1 MIYSIG
7 FVVTR
12 HIINQKQ
19 GAWRIDEVPSSSSG
33 KASVGNEE
41 TFHVL
46 ITQHCSV
53 RHFGARGMYTHP
65 LR

>member
-1 MIYSIG
+1 MIHSVG
-7 FVVTR
+7 FVTR

-19 GAWRIDEVPSSSSG
+19 GAWRIDEIPSSSSSG
-33 KASVGNEE
+33 KAGVGNEE

-53 RHFGARGMYTHP
+53 RHFGARGRYTHP